1 MPINLVVFDVEY
13 WLMSHFAGVTQLC
26 ILYSM
31 IFQNLNKQKSLLYFK
46 LKQFSQN
53 VLIRHLMTH
62 L

>member
-31 IFQNLNKQKSLLYFK
+31 MFQNLNKQKSK

-53 VLIRHLMTH
+53 VLIRYLMTH